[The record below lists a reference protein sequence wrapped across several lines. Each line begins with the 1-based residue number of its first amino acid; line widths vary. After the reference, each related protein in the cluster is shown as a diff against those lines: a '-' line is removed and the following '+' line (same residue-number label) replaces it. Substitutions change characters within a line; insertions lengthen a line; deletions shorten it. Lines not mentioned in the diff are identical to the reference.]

1 MSILRDYTNDKHR
14 AVESHPFVQM
24 MINGELTKKQHA
36 MFLQQM
42 YYVYRDIEYY
52 GEMAGLFHDMRSIKR
67 KDAIKE
73 DIIELGYPLLN
84 SDEIFPSTQAYRN
97 HILDLYY
104 GKKGDQI
111 LAHVY
116 VRHMGDLYGGKMIAR
131 KVPGSGKAYQ
141 FDDRP
146 GLIKAL
152 DAKLTMDILDEAL
165 LAFDMSEAMF
175 EDMLNKVNETK

>member
-1 MSILRDYTNDKHR
+1 MSILREYTNAKHR
-14 AVESHPFVQM
+14 AVEEHPFVQM
-24 MINGELTKKQHA
+24 MMNGELNKEQHA

-52 GEMAGLFHDMRSIKR
+52 GELVGLFHNMRSIKR
-67 KDAIKE
+67 TDAIKE
-73 DIIELGYPLLN
+73 DIIELGYRVLN
-84 SDEIFPSTQAYRN
+84 SDELFPSTKSYRE
-97 HILDLYY
+97 HIMKLYY
-104 GKKGDQI
+104 DKRGDQI

-116 VRHMGDLYGGKMIAR
+116 VRHMGDLYGGKLIAR

-146 GLIKAL
+146 ALIKAL

-165 LAFDMSEAMF
+165 LAFDMSENMF
-175 EDMLNKVNETK
+175 KDMLKKVNETK